1 MVSHQIVFHS
11 TNIKLK
17 LLHVD
22 KVRVFVRDQEYE
34 KEREQKGGR
43 KVQTGDNSFGGL
55 CRTLGYVVVSDNDRK
70 VL

>member
-1 MVSHQIVFHS
+1 MWVGWLES
-11 TNIKLK
+11 
-17 LLHVD
+17 VD
-22 KVRVFVRDQEYE
+22 RRGSVRDRERVRSREYE